1 MFMNKIMIN
10 ENQKG
15 LLFKNGKFEKLLGAG
30 KYTLFGN
37 KEISI
42 LSLENQI
49 FSSRCPL
56 ETLLS
61 NEEIRKNADV
71 VEVKAGFA
79 ALHYKDGI
87 FSEFLTEGKYAF
99 WNYFCKN
106 TFEFVDFSNPKV
118 DDIPEYIFQKIN
130 SKFYEKIEI
139 GNHQNAVLYI
149 NGVVDSVLEAGTYYF
164 WKNGK
169 NVKSEIFDKRNIV
182 FNVACQELL
191 TQDKVSIRISYIGIY
206 RINDFVK
213 VSNSVDDYKTYVHNC
228 AQLVLREYV
237 GCKKFDDI
245 LSSKDEMSQFVFSQM
260 KEKLKD
266 ISIDFLEGSVRDIIL
281 PGEIR
286 DIMNTVLIAEKKAQA
301 NVIARREEVA
311 STRSLLNTAKLME
324 ENKTL
329 YKLKE
334 FEYLERIFENVST
347 ITVNGSGDILSQLAS
362 VLGKKD
368 G

>member
-1 MFMNKIMIN
+1 MFVKKITIT
-10 ENQKG
+10 ESQKG
-15 LLFKNGKFEKLLGAG
+15 LLFKNGKLEKLLDAG
-30 KYTLFGN
+30 KYSLFGG
-37 KEISI
+37 KSI
-42 LSLENQI
+42 QVLSLNQPI
-49 FSSRCPL
+49 YSPSCHL

-61 NEEIRKNADV
+61 KEEIRKNADV
-71 VEVKAGFA
+71 VEVKAGEA

-87 FSEFLTEGKYAF
+87 FAGFLPEGKYAF
-99 WNYFCKN
+99 WNIFCKN
-106 TFEFVDFSNPKV
+106 TFEFVDFTNPKAEN
-118 DDIPEYIFQKIN
+118 IPEYIFQKIDP
-130 SKFYEKIEI
+130 KYYTKIEVDVFSK
-139 GNHQNAVLYI
+139 AVLYI
-149 NGVVDSVLEAGTYYF
+149 NGAVDSVLDAGTYYF

-169 NVKSEIFDKRNIV
+169 SISVEKFDERKIV

-191 TQDKVSIRISYIGIY
+191 TQDKVSIRVSYIGLYQITDY
-206 RINDFVK
+206 INVLK
-213 VSNSVDDYKTYVHNC
+213 SVDDYKTYVHNC
-228 AQLVLREYV
+228 AQLALREYV

-245 LSSKDEMSQFVFSQM
+245 LSSKEEMAQFVFSQM

-266 ISIDFLEGSVRDIIL
+266 ISIEFLMGSVRDIIL

-334 FEYLERIFENVST
+334 LEFIERICENVGNINLGGNSDVLT
-347 ITVNGSGDILSQLAS
+347 QLTGILNGNH
-362 VLGKKD
+362 
-368 G
+368 

>member
-1 MFMNKIMIN
+1 MFMKKIMIN

-37 KEISI
+37 KEIEL

-49 FSSRCPL
+49 FSSRCHL

-61 NEEIRKNADV
+61 DEEIRKNADV

-87 FSEFLTEGKYAF
+87 FSHFLTEGKYAF

-106 TFEFVDFSNPKV
+106 TFEFVDFSNPKAENV
-118 DDIPEYIFQKIN
+118 PEYIFPKISSAFCEKKEVN
-130 SKFYEKIEI
+130 FYE
-139 GNHQNAVLYI
+139 NAALYI
-149 NGVVDSVLEAGTYYF
+149 NGVFDSILKPGIYYF
-164 WKNGK
+164 WKNGSTIK
-169 NVKSEIFDKRNIV
+169 IESFDNTMRV
-182 FNVACQELL
+182 CTVACQELL
-191 TQDKVSIRISYIGIY
+191 TQDKVSIRVSYIGSYKIIDY
-206 RINDFVK
+206 IELRK
-213 VSNSVDDYKTYVHNC
+213 SVDDYKTYMHNC
-228 AQLVLREYV
+228 VQLALREYV
-237 GCKKFDDI
+237 GNKKFDDI
-245 LSSKDEMSQFVFSQM
+245 LSNKEEMSDYVFSQM
-260 KEKLKD
+260 KEKMKS
-266 ISIDFLEGSVRDIIL
+266 ISIDFSMGAVRDIIL

-334 FEYLERIFENVST
+334 LEYLERIFENVST

-362 VLGKKD
+362 VLGKKES
-368 G
+368 